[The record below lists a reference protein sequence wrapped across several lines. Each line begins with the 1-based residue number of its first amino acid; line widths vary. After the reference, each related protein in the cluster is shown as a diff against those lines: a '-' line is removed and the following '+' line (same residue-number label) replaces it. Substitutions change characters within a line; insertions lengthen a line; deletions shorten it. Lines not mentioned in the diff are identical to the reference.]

1 MNQPR
6 VVTPRNVWQARH
18 AEKRAMIAKL
28 RASGMPVQKIADVM
42 GVSRQRI
49 DQALKRE
56 GVK

>member
-6 VVTPRNVWQARH
+6 TIEPRNVWRARH

-28 RASGMPVQKIADVM
+28 RLAGMAVQKIADVM